1 MKRLVPIAALAAL
14 LAVVVA
20 LGGVGRPG
28 SAHGSSAP
36 TGRGITVTGTG
47 TTVAVPDQASFS
59 FGVESTG
66 ATARAAQA
74 ANAERMAGVVAALKG
89 AGVADRDLQTTDVSV
104 MPDWSND
111 GSRVEGFRAH
121 ASVQVKVRRIA
132 RAGAVVDAAVAAG
145 ATETAGP
152 SLELADREA
161 QYRTALR
168 NAVADARAKAQALAA
183 EADVRLGSVVRV
195 EEGVP
200 APQQPYYEGAALAAG
215 RETPIESG
223 TQETQATVTVTFS
236 LA

>member
-14 LAVVVA
+14 LAVA
-20 LGGVGRPG
+20 ATLAGVGRPG
-28 SAHGSSAP
+28 AAHGSPAP

-47 TTVAVPDQASFS
+47 TTAAVPDEASFS
-59 FGVESTG
+59 FGVESTS

-74 ANAERMAGVVAALKG
+74 ANGERMARLVAALKG
-89 AGVADRDLQTTDVSV
+89 AGIAGRDRQTTDVSV

-132 RAGAVVDAAVAAG
+132 HAGDVVDAAVAAG
-145 ATETAGP
+145 ATETSGP
-152 SLELADREA
+152 SLERADREA
-161 QYRTALR
+161 QYQTALR
-168 NAVADARAKAQALAA
+168 DAVADARAKAQALAA
-183 EADVRLGSVVRV
+183 EADVRLGPVVRV
-195 EEGVP
+195 EEGAP
-200 APQQPYYEGAALAAG
+200 APQPYYESAALAAD
-215 RETPIESG
+215 RETPIEPG

>member
-14 LAVVVA
+14 LGIAVA
-20 LGGVGRPG
+20 LAGVGRPG
-28 SAHGSSAP
+28 AAHGSPAP

-47 TTVAVPDQASFS
+47 TTQAVPDEASFS

-89 AGVADRDLQTTDVSV
+89 AGVAGRDLQTTDVSV
-104 MPDWSND
+104 MADWSD
-111 GSRVEGFRAH
+111 GGSRVEGFRAH
-121 ASVQVKVRRIA
+121 ASVQVRVRRIA
-132 RAGAVVDAAVAAG
+132 RAGTVVDTAVAAG
-145 ATETAGP
+145 ATETSGP
-152 SLELADREA
+152 SLGRADREA
-161 QYRTALR
+161 QYRAALR

-183 EADVRLGSVVRV
+183 EADVQLGPVVRV
-195 EEGVP
+195 EEGSP
-200 APQQPYYEGAALAAG
+200 APQPYYESAVLAAS
-215 RETPIESG
+215 RETPIEPG

>member
-1 MKRLVPIAALAAL
+1 MKRLVPIAAAAAL
-14 LAVVVA
+14 LGIVVA
-20 LGGVGRPG
+20 LAGVGRPG
-28 SAHGSSAP
+28 AAHGSPAP

-47 TTVAVPDQASFS
+47 TTVAVPDEASFS

-74 ANAERMAGVVAALKG
+74 ANAERMAGVAAALKG
-89 AGVADRDLQTTDVSV
+89 AGVAGRDLQTTDVSV

-121 ASVQVKVRRIA
+121 ASVQAKVRRIA

-145 ATETAGP
+145 ATETSGP
-152 SLELADREA
+152 SLGRADRAA

-168 NAVADARAKAQALAA
+168 DAVADARAKAQALAA
-183 EADVRLGSVVRV
+183 EADVQLGPVVRV
-195 EEGVP
+195 EEG
-200 APQQPYYEGAALAAG
+200 APTPQPIYESAALAAG
-215 RETPIESG
+215 RETPIEPG

>member
-1 MKRLVPIAALAAL
+1 MKRIVLIAALAAL
-14 LAVVVA
+14 LVAVIA
-20 LGGVGRPG
+20 LAGVGRPG
-28 SAHGSSAP
+28 AAHGSPAP
-36 TGRGITVTGTG
+36 AGRGITVTGTG
-47 TTVAVPDQASFS
+47 TTVAVPDEASFS

-89 AGVADRDLQTTDVSV
+89 AGVAGRDLQTTDVSV

-121 ASVQVKVRRIA
+121 ASVQAKVRRIA

-145 ATETAGP
+145 ATETSGP
-152 SLELADREA
+152 SLERADRDA

-168 NAVADARAKAQALAA
+168 NAVADARAKAEALAA
-183 EADVRLGSVVRV
+183 EADVQLGRVVRV
-195 EEGVP
+195 EEGAP
-200 APQQPYYEGAALAAG
+200 APQPYYERAALTAV
-215 RETPIESG
+215 RETPIEPG